1 MVINMNFLNSLLTT
15 KFSVFEIGMLA
26 CFGISWPVSI
36 YKSVKSKS
44 TQGKSVFFLL
54 VILFGYV
61 FGITHKILYSPDIV
75 LILYVLNSLMIT
87 TDVLIYF
94 KNKKREDLANSESS
108 EQGG

>member
-1 MVINMNFLNSLLTT
+1 MNFFKALIST

-44 TQGKSVFFLL
+44 TKGKSVFFLL
-54 VILFGYV
+54 VILCGYV
-61 FGITHKILYSPDIV
+61 FGITHKLLYSPDIV

-87 TDVLIYF
+87 ADVIIFF
-94 KNKKREDLANSESS
+94 KNKKREMLAKSESS
-108 EQGG
+108 